1 MRRIKLKKRHK
12 ISPLTYILV
21 LIFILIVSLIWC
33 FKYIGTSL
41 TDKVESYA
49 EAEVRKIITLVVN
62 KSVSDEVINSFNT
75 ADIFIEVNNTVDFNS
90 VNINKII
97 VRVNKNLKKNLNELE
112 TGKIDLEQNT
122 LLPDKSKLKEGIIYE
137 VPSGIIFNNPI
148 LSNIGPKI
156 PVKLHLIGDIITS
169 VETSVTDYGINNAI
183 IELDLVMTI
192 HEQMVLPFS
201 KKEIEIKESIP
212 IAIKMIQGKVPN
224 YYSSGK
230 DIPIVTNN

>member
-12 ISPLTYILV
+12 ISPLTYIIV
-21 LIFILIVSLIWC
+21 LIFILVVSLIWC
-33 FKYIGTSL
+33 FKYIGISL

-49 EAEVRKIITLVVN
+49 EAEVRKIITLVVT
-62 KSVSDEVINSFNT
+62 KSVSNEVIDSFNT
-75 ADIFIEVNNTVDFNS
+75 NDIFIENNNTVDFNS
-90 VNINKII
+90 VNINKIVAI
-97 VRVNKNLKKNLNELE
+97 VNRNLKQNLSDLE
-112 TGKIDLEQNT
+112 SGKIELEQNT
-122 LLPDKSKLKEGIIYE
+122 FLPDKSKLKKGIIYE

-156 PVKLHLIGDIITS
+156 PVKLHLIGDIVTG
-169 VETSVTDYGINNAI
+169 VETHVTDYGINNAI

-230 DIPIVTNN
+230 GIPILTNN

>member
-12 ISPLTYILV
+12 ISPLTYIIV
-21 LIFILIVSLIWC
+21 LIFILVVSLIWC
-33 FKYIGTSL
+33 FKYIGISL

-49 EAEVRKIITLVVN
+49 EAEVRKIVTLVIT
-62 KSVSDEVINSFNT
+62 KSVSNEVIDSFNT
-75 ADIFIEVNNTVDFNS
+75 NDIFIENNNTVDFNS
-90 VNINKII
+90 VNINKIVAI
-97 VRVNKNLKKNLNELE
+97 VNRNLKQNLSDLE
-112 TGKIDLEQNT
+112 SGKIELEQNT
-122 LLPDKSKLKEGIIYE
+122 FLPDKSKLKKGIIYE

-156 PVKLHLIGDIITS
+156 PVKLHLIGDI
-169 VETSVTDYGINNAI
+169 VTGV
-183 IELDLVMTI
+183 VMTI

-230 DIPIVTNN
+230 GIPILTNN